1 MRFLKSILSLA
12 LFVLVLTSMVF
23 SAGLKVRVVTS
34 QANIRLKP
42 DLQSAVISKVPLGG
56 VLDVIKKE
64 EDWYHIKLPADE
76 RGIVVTG
83 YIHQS
88 TVEVVEETKEISKE
102 EKAEEKKPPE
112 FAPPT
117 TEAREETI
125 DKKKP
130 EFERPAQASR
140 IESTKRRSFRA
151 GLGFSFPSGDWADL
165 FKLGIGLN
173 VGNSFSLVR
182 QRGFDIELLG
192 SLEAHIFLRKA
203 GYTDI
208 NWTRFLL
215 SADCRLNLK
224 AEPITFFAQGG
235 LGVYLDVLEI
245 ITWWWKEEGS
255 EFRFGP
261 RIGGGIAVK
270 NLEVMAM
277 YHMVEDKMFSIMGS
291 VIIRF

>member
-1 MRFLKSILSLA
+1 MRFFKGILSLA
-12 LFVLVLTSMVF
+12 LFVLAMATLTI
-23 SAGLKVRVVTS
+23 SAGLKVRVVAS

-42 DLQSAVISKVPLGG
+42 DLQSAVISTVPLGG
-56 VLDVIKKE
+56 VLEVVKKE
-64 EDWYHIKLPADE
+64 GYWYHVALPADE
-76 RGIVVTG
+76 KGFVVTG

-88 TVEVVEETKEISKE
+88 TVEVVEELKETPKE
-102 EKAEEKKPPE
+102 EKVKERKPPE
-112 FAPPT
+112 FTQPIPETERTIEKKEVEIEQPT
-117 TEAREETI
+117 RVS
-125 DKKKP
+125 K
-130 EFERPAQASR
+130 R
-140 IESTKRRSFRA
+140 ESTKRRSFRA
-151 GLGFSFPSGDWADL
+151 GLGISFPSGDWSDL
-165 FKLGIGLN
+165 FNLGIGLN
-173 VGNSFSLVR
+173 VGNSFSIVR
-182 QRGFDIELLG
+182 QAAFDIELLG

-224 AEPITFFAQGG
+224 ADPVTFFAQGG

-245 ITWWWKEEGS
+245 ITWWWKEEAS

-261 RIGGGIAVK
+261 RIGGGIAFK

-277 YHMVEDKMFSIMGS
+277 YHMVEDKMFSIMAS